1 MLEKINTKKNVNVFS
16 CVEKHDVLTT
26 KNLHIVTQQGTKT
39 GPDNPQI
46 SNIKD
51 TNVYPDPIKQKHT
64 YQEATHIFH
73 DITQQEYLISS
84 RPNTLGSPNRHVV
97 IL

>member
-1 MLEKINTKKNVNVFS
+1 MLEKINTKKNINVLS
-16 CVEKHDVLTT
+16 CVQKHDVLTT
-26 KNLHIVTQQGTKT
+26 KNLHIVTRQVSKT

-46 SNIKD
+46 SKIKD

-73 DITQQEYLISS
+73 DIAQQEDLVSS
-84 RPNTLGSPNRHVV
+84 
-97 IL
+97 